1 MTRKQIWSVIREL
14 DYTLDD
20 NTVETMTDDIYNKIL
35 SNIYD
40 FSSYNCEIYTQQN
53 KKRKI
58 YTYDKLSVENVLCH
72 YLKKQ
77 IDNIFNIRYASRSKI
92 MNRLFN
98 TLPVMKN
105 MNDFV
110 IIRAD
115 FKSFFDSVL
124 SEHVYNEYVK
134 QSLLKRNDKEI
145 LETYIQIFEFC
156 YAGLCLSNGLTEI
169 ICREFDNHIM
179 ARLEKYGVFFYERY
193 VDDMLIIT
201 NSFLAQDKFME
212 IMDETIIEV
221 FGNCPVKININAGK
235 FSYITKRNLA
245 TDNRFNFLGY
255 DFNMKQDTNKIYFEY
270 GIAAKKINK
279 YANIIEK
286 AFQEYSKTNDMEKLR
301 QRIKLYSS
309 RVVIGRA
316 IEGRNFDWLT
326 KGVIANYNELRYRM
340 DELSEETE
348 VFLKKLYFHFLKK
361 YNCKRPYFLTNKQ
374 NEESIYNLYSSLFR
388 NRTLIFEKSIG
399 ISGNTIIKWIKKLDP
414 TYSEWGKDYYRIVMD
429 YLTILKIE

>member
-1 MTRKQIWSVIREL
+1 MTRKQIWSVIRKL

-193 VDDMLIIT
+193 VD
-201 NSFLAQDKFME
+201 
-212 IMDETIIEV
+212 
-221 FGNCPVKININAGK
+221 
-235 FSYITKRNLA
+235 Y
-245 TDNRFNFLGY
+245 Y
-255 DFNMKQDTNKIYFEY
+255 KQF
-270 GIAAKKINK
+270 
-279 YANIIEK
+279 
-286 AFQEYSKTNDMEKLR
+286 FC
-301 QRIKLYSS
+301 S
-309 RVVIGRA
+309 R
-316 IEGRNFDWLT
+316 
-326 KGVIANYNELRYRM
+326 
-340 DELSEETE
+340 
-348 VFLKKLYFHFLKK
+348 
-361 YNCKRPYFLTNKQ
+361 
-374 NEESIYNLYSSLFR
+374 
-388 NRTLIFEKSIG
+388 
-399 ISGNTIIKWIKKLDP
+399 
-414 TYSEWGKDYYRIVMD
+414 
-429 YLTILKIE
+429 

>member
-1 MTRKQIWSVIREL
+1 MTRKQIWSVIRKL

-145 LETYIQIFEFC
+145 LETYIQILQF
-156 YAGLCLSNGLTEI
+156 
-169 ICREFDNHIM
+169 
-179 ARLEKYGVFFYERY
+179 
-193 VDDMLIIT
+193 
-201 NSFLAQDKFME
+201 
-212 IMDETIIEV
+212 
-221 FGNCPVKININAGK
+221 
-235 FSYITKRNLA
+235 
-245 TDNRFNFLGY
+245 
-255 DFNMKQDTNKIYFEY
+255 
-270 GIAAKKINK
+270 
-279 YANIIEK
+279 
-286 AFQEYSKTNDMEKLR
+286 
-301 QRIKLYSS
+301 
-309 RVVIGRA
+309 
-316 IEGRNFDWLT
+316 
-326 KGVIANYNELRYRM
+326 
-340 DELSEETE
+340 
-348 VFLKKLYFHFLKK
+348 
-361 YNCKRPYFLTNKQ
+361 
-374 NEESIYNLYSSLFR
+374 
-388 NRTLIFEKSIG
+388 
-399 ISGNTIIKWIKKLDP
+399 
-414 TYSEWGKDYYRIVMD
+414 
-429 YLTILKIE
+429 